1 MTART
6 PGRALADWFPTTA
19 VMWGLEP
26 RRRHHVAGQ
35 LNLKSCEL
43 LHPAVAQW
51 HADQLGRLT
60 PATVVEYPLT
70 APYCDAVAAHFGQ
83 DPARVLLTP
92 GSDHALHMV
101 AEALAGPAGR
111 LVIAR
116 PHFDSWTRC
125 AARFGFRLDG
135 VDMPHRAAMDV
146 EPLIE
151 RLLSGPPSVLVITQ
165 PDSITGQLYTRE
177 QITRAASVAHRHGS
191 VVVVDTCYLAYA
203 EDGDAT
209 VQDLAEWDN
218 VLRINSFS
226 KSHGLAGA
234 RVGAILG
241 PTSAIDYLGRWAPDG
256 MLSHVSL
263 ALLERAL
270 ADPAVFR
277 SARAEA
283 RTARAALAR
292 GVEQALPGWSAR
304 ATQANFVAFDAE
316 RDDAERVYTALLERG
331 IRTRLLSGLP
341 GFFGGWRV
349 ATPSMSAVRQVLDA
363 LAGLPAQRRS

>member
-6 PGRALADWFPTTA
+6 PERSLRDWFPTAAA
-19 VMWGLEP
+19 VWDLEP
-26 RRRHHVAGQ
+26 RSRNHVAGQ

-43 LHPAVAQW
+43 LHPAVARW
-51 HADQLGRLT
+51 HADQLGRLA

-70 APYCDAVAAHFGQ
+70 GPSRDAVAAHFGQ

-92 GSDHALHMV
+92 GSDHAIHLV
-101 AEALAGPAGR
+101 CEALVAPAGR

-125 AARFGFRLDG
+125 AARLGFRLDS
-135 VDMPHRAAMDV
+135 VDMPHRAPMAV
-146 EPLIE
+146 TSLIE

-165 PDSITGQLYTRE
+165 PDSITGQLH
-177 QITRAASVAHRHGS
+177 TRAELTQAVTAAHRHGS
-191 VVVVDTCYLAYA
+191 VVVIDTCYLAYA
-203 EDGDAT
+203 DDREAT
-209 VQDLAEWDN
+209 LRGLEAWDN

-234 RVGAILG
+234 RVGAVLAQA
-241 PTSAIDYLGRWAPDG
+241 SVIDYLARWAPDG

-270 ADPAVFR
+270 AEPAVFR
-277 SARAEA
+277 TARAEV

-292 GVEQALPGWSAR
+292 GVQRALPGWSAR
-304 ATQANFVAFDAE
+304 STQANFVAFDAE
-316 RDDAERVYTALLERG
+316 HDDATRVHTALLAGG
-331 IRTRLLSGLP
+331 IRTRLLSGVP
-341 GFFGGWRV
+341 GFSGGLRV
-349 ATPSMSAVRQVLDA
+349 ATPSLSAVRRVTDV
-363 LAGLPAQRRS
+363 LAGLPTPTRS